1 MCKMK
6 ILLKTRGHHQ
16 ENVKLTNISQ
26 FVKFYLSTHNI
37 IKQPEWTRHGI
48 YVKIILHVKEI

>member
-6 ILLKTRGHHQ
+6 ILLKARRSEGCHR
-16 ENVKLTNISQ
+16 EKNVKPTNISQ

-37 IKQPEWTRHGI
+37 TNNLSGRDIGFM
-48 YVKIILHVKEI
+48 

>member
-6 ILLKTRGHHQ
+6 IFLTHGGVGSVTEKD
-16 ENVKLTNISQ
+16 VKPTNISQ

-37 IKQPEWTRHGI
+37 TNNPSGQDIGFMIR
-48 YVKIILHVKEI
+48 